1 MWNQSDISNLQ
12 DNSVLRPPR
21 IRSMN
26 ANSGQTECYHA
37 CRDADQQQSD
47 GAWWMAT
54 LLSSGGVAECAGKDL
69 SQCTSAE
76 NAPPLPQDEPST
88 VEPLATLNIA
98 SAFQLNTQRLVEN
111 EGHK

>member
-1 MWNQSDISNLQ
+1 
-12 DNSVLRPPR
+12 
-21 IRSMN
+21 MN
-26 ANSGQTECYHA
+26 ANSGQTECYHV
-37 CRDADQQQSD
+37 CRDADQQQSA
-47 GAWWMAT
+47 GRLVRGGW
-54 LLSSGGVAECAGKDL
+54 LLCYRHGGGVAECAGKDL
-69 SQCTSAE
+69 SMCTSAD